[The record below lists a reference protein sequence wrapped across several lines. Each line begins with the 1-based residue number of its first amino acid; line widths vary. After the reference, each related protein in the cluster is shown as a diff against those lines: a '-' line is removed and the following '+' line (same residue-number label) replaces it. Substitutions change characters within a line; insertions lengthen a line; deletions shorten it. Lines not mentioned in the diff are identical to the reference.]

1 LLFHFINAYTDV
13 FLAIEKDTTQ
23 HGCVWKCY
31 CTFHSIVEVKFLTY
45 VLNVTHHS
53 LMHIISYANV
63 MYFIGYVYSITIA
76 LIAVLNGQ

>member
-1 LLFHFINAYTDV
+1 MCNINCSVLLLFHFINAYTDV

-53 LMHIISYANV
+53 LMRSFHMQMLCTSLG
-63 MYFIGYVYSITIA
+63 MYTV
-76 LIAVLNGQ
+76 